1 MRNIFALTFTLFFCF
16 SSIWAEDGSALWLR
30 YASGAKA
37 EITSKKQS
45 PTLRIAVSELQNF
58 WQGGIPVTL
67 EVRNNKELRALGN
80 EGYTIQTSKG
90 GNQITIASSGEQGVL
105 YGTYHLLRLQ
115 ATGQLPESALQ
126 SLNISER
133 PDYRIRILNHW
144 DNLDGTIERGYAGH
158 SLWKWDELPSVVS
171 PRYEAY
177 ARANASIGINATV
190 INNVNASPKILSNDY
205 LQKVKVLADVFRPY
219 GLKIYLSINFS
230 SPAALGGLST
240 SDPLN
245 KEVINWWKQKAKE
258 IYSLIPDFGG
268 FLVKANSEG
277 QPGPCDYGR
286 THAEGANMLADVL
299 RSYHGIVMWRAFVY
313 SPTDSDRAKQA
324 YLEFEPL
331 DDKFRDNVI
340 VQIKNG
346 PIDFQPR
353 EPFSPLFGAMKK
365 TAVMPEFQITQEYLG
380 FSNHLA
386 FLAPMWK
393 ECLDSDTY
401 LQGKGSTVARVT
413 DGSLFFHPLT
423 AISGVANIGDDTNWC
438 GHPFAQ
444 ANWYAF
450 GRLAW
455 KHSLSSEQIGE
466 EWLKQTFLPVT
477 GAQTDT
483 PAGEVI
489 QKEQIDAQLSLL
501 NSQVLQKSRE
511 AVVDYMMPLGLHH
524 IFAWGHHYGPE
535 PWCDIPDA
543 RPDWLPPYYHR
554 ADNMGIGFD
563 RSSTGSNATGQ
574 YHSPLCEQLDNVN
587 TCPENLLLW
596 FHHVPWNHQMKSGRT
611 LWAELCYAY
620 DRGVNE
626 VRNFQKVWDRMEP
639 YIDSDHISY
648 LDEVLS
654 EFQVGNVYMPNIRSN
669 NLDKSVKIGGRDVK
683 VGDLDASK
691 LKKFTDKDTIDTE
704 RYTEFFIAALSEP
717 NCNIT
722 LNIGKYEIRGQDYT
736 FTFYCLSQ
744 EEWDR
749 RHLNNGEQIN
759 AVSPIGILEYAGRR
773 LVFTGDSNESN
784 EEYYCETYPYVD
796 CDVLKVDRKSVV

>member
-1 MRNIFALTFTLFFCF
+1 MRIISILTFVLFFSLF
-16 SSIWAEDGSALWLR
+16 SVYAEDGSALWLR
-30 YASGAKA
+30 YSTGAKA
-37 EITSKKQS
+37 IIMNKKQS
-45 PTLRIAVSELQNF
+45 PTLNIAVSELRNF
-58 WQGGIPVTL
+58 WQGGIPITL
-67 EVRNNKELRALGN
+67 EIQKNKELRALGN
-80 EGYTIQTSKG
+80 DGYIIRASKDGNHLTIT
-90 GNQITIASSGEQGVL
+90 SSGEQGIL

-115 ATGQLPESALQ
+115 ATGQLSESTLK
-126 SLNISER
+126 SLNVSEK
-133 PDYRIRILNHW
+133 PDYRIRVLNHW

-190 INNVNASPKILSNDY
+190 INNVNASPKILSDDY
-205 LQKVKVLADVFRPY
+205 LQKVKVLADIFRPY

-240 SDPLN
+240 SDPLD
-245 KEVINWWKQKAKE
+245 KEVIAWWKKKAKD

-299 RSYHGIVMWRAFVY
+299 KPYHGIVMWRAFVY

-331 DDKFRDNVI
+331 DGKFRDNVI

-401 LQGKGSTVARVT
+401 MQGEGSTIARVT
-413 DGSLFFHPLT
+413 DGSLFPHSLT
-423 AISGVANIGDDTNWC
+423 AIAGVTNIGDDINWC

-466 EWLKQTFLPVT
+466 EWLRQTFLPV
-477 GAQTDT
+477 ALQPYNDSVNEIS
-483 PAGEVI
+483 P
-489 QKEQIDAQLSLL
+489 KERQQLHSQLFLL
-501 NSQVLQKSRE
+501 NSQLLQESRE

-535 PWCDIPDA
+535 PWCDIPGA
-543 RPDWLPPYYHR
+543 RPDWMPSYYHR
-554 ADNMGIGFD
+554 ADSLGIGFD

-574 YHSPLCEQLDNVN
+574 YHSPL
-587 TCPENLLLW
+587 
-596 FHHVPWNHQMKSGRT
+596 
-611 LWAELCYAY
+611 
-620 DRGVNE
+620 
-626 VRNFQKVWDRMEP
+626 
-639 YIDSDHISY
+639 
-648 LDEVLS
+648 
-654 EFQVGNVYMPNIRSN
+654 
-669 NLDKSVKIGGRDVK
+669 
-683 VGDLDASK
+683 
-691 LKKFTDKDTIDTE
+691 
-704 RYTEFFIAALSEP
+704 
-717 NCNIT
+717 
-722 LNIGKYEIRGQDYT
+722 
-736 FTFYCLSQ
+736 
-744 EEWDR
+744 
-749 RHLNNGEQIN
+749 
-759 AVSPIGILEYAGRR
+759 
-773 LVFTGDSNESN
+773 
-784 EEYYCETYPYVD
+784 
-796 CDVLKVDRKSVV
+796 

>member
-1 MRNIFALTFTLFFCF
+1 MRNIFALIFTILFCF

-133 PDYRIRILNHW
+133 PYYRIRILNHW

-286 THAEGANMLADVL
+286 THAEGANMFADVL

-331 DDKFRDNVI
+331 DGKFRDNVI

-401 LQGKGSTVARVT
+401 LQGKGSTIARVT
-413 DGSLFFHPLT
+413 DGSLFPHPLT
-423 AISGVANIGDDTNWC
+423 AISGVANIGDDI
-438 GHPFAQ
+438 GDEFI
-444 ANWYAF
+444 ANASVF
-450 GRLAW
+450 KKL
-455 KHSLSSEQIGE
+455 
-466 EWLKQTFLPVT
+466 VT
-477 GAQTDT
+477 GDRVNVERKGQDPFEFNNYSKFLFSANNIPRIKDKTGAVQRRLVIVPFDAKFT
-483 PAGEVI
+483 PN
-489 QKEQIDAQLSLL
+489 DA
-501 NSQVLQKSRE
+501 
-511 AVVDYMMPLGLHH
+511 D
-524 IFAWGHHYGPE
+524 F
-535 PWCDIPDA
+535 
-543 RPDWLPPYYHR
+543 RPFIKDE
-554 ADNMGIGFD
+554 
-563 RSSTGSNATGQ
+563 
-574 YHSPLCEQLDNVN
+574 LCEQGSMEYLALLGLQGLKRVLGNAQFTTSSRVQGQLDEYE
-587 TCPENLLLW
+587 ENNNPIIG
-596 FHHVPWNHQMKSGRT
+596 FI
-611 LWAELCYAY
+611 
-620 DRGVNE
+620 NE
-626 VRNFQKVWDRMEP
+626 VGLDGIENEATDSVYRRYKEYCIANNFQA
-639 YIDSDHISY
+639 
-648 LDEVLS
+648 LS
-654 EFQVGNVYMPNIRSN
+654 KIEFSRQITKRCGFTTVPKWIRN
-669 NLDKSVKIGGRDVK
+669 RKTRVFVKGG
-683 VGDLDASK
+683 
-691 LKKFTDKDTIDTE
+691 DTE
-704 RYTEFFIAALSEP
+704 
-717 NCNIT
+717 
-722 LNIGKYEIRGQDYT
+722 
-736 FTFYCLSQ
+736 
-744 EEWDR
+744 
-749 RHLNNGEQIN
+749 
-759 AVSPIGILEYAGRR
+759 
-773 LVFTGDSNESN
+773 
-784 EEYYCETYPYVD
+784 
-796 CDVLKVDRKSVV
+796 

>member
-1 MRNIFALTFTLFFCF
+1 MPRNIFALIFTILFCF

-245 KEVINWWKQKAKE
+245 KEVIDWWKQKAKE

-277 QPGPCDYGR
+277 QPGPCDYGS

-299 RSYHGIVMWRAFVY
+299 RPYHGIVMWRAFVY

-331 DDKFRDNVI
+331 DGKFRDNVI

-401 LQGKGSTVARVT
+401 LQGKGSTIARVT
-413 DGSLFFHPLT
+413 DGSLFPHPLT

-455 KHSLSSEQIGE
+455 KHSLSSEQIGN

-477 GAQTDT
+477 GAQIDT

-489 QKEQIDAQLSLL
+489 QKEQIDAELSFL

-639 YIDSDHISY
+639 YIDS
-648 LDEVLS
+648 ER
-654 EFQVGNVYMPNIRSN
+654 F
-669 NLDKSVKIGGRDVK
+669 RDVQHRLK
-683 VGDLDASK
+683 IQARDAVWWRDACLLYFQQFSRQPIPYELERPIHELKDMMEYKLDITNFECPPYGFSK
-691 LKKFTDKDTIDTE
+691 
-704 RYTEFFIAALSEP
+704 
-717 NCNIT
+717 
-722 LNIGKYEIRGQDYT
+722 
-736 FTFYCLSQ
+736 
-744 EEWDR
+744 
-749 RHLNNGEQIN
+749 
-759 AVSPIGILEYAGRR
+759 
-773 LVFTGDSNESN
+773 
-784 EEYYCETYPYVD
+784 
-796 CDVLKVDRKSVV
+796 

>member
-1 MRNIFALTFTLFFCF
+1 MRIISILILVFLFCF
-16 SSIWAEDGSALWLR
+16 PSVYAEDGSALWLR
-30 YASGAKA
+30 YPTGAKA
-37 EITSKKQS
+37 IIMNKKQS
-45 PTLRIAVSELQNF
+45 PTLNIAVSELQNF
-58 WQGGIPVTL
+58 WQGGIPITL
-67 EVRNNKELRALGN
+67 EIQKNKELRALGN
-80 EGYTIQTSKG
+80 DGYIIRASKDGNHLTIT
-90 GNQITIASSGEQGVL
+90 SSGEQGIL

-115 ATGQLPESALQ
+115 ATGQLSESTLR
-126 SLNISER
+126 SLNVSEK

-158 SLWKWDELPSVVS
+158 SLWKWDELPFVVS
-171 PRYEAY
+171 HRYEAY

-190 INNVNASPKILSNDY
+190 INNVNASPKILSDDY
-205 LQKVKVLADVFRPY
+205 LRKVKVLADIFRPY

-240 SDPLN
+240 SDPLD
-245 KEVINWWKQKAKE
+245 KEVIAWWKKKAKD

-299 RSYHGIVMWRAFVY
+299 KPYHGIVMWRAFVY

-331 DDKFRDNVI
+331 DGKFRDNVI

-401 LQGKGSTVARVT
+401 MQGEGSTIARVT
-413 DGSLFFHPLT
+413 DGSLFPHSLT
-423 AISGVANIGDDTNWC
+423 AIAGVTNIGDDTNWC

-466 EWLKQTFLPVT
+466 EWLRQTFLPVV
-477 GAQTDT
+477 DT
-483 PAGEVI
+483 QSNLLTGEVA
-489 QKEQIDAQLSLL
+489 QKEKEQLFSQLSLL

-511 AVVDYMMPLGLHH
+511 AVVNYMMPLGLHH

-535 PWCDIPDA
+535 PWCDIPNA
-543 RPDWLPPYYHR
+543 RPDWMPSYYHR
-554 ADNMGIGFD
+554 ADSLGIGFD

-574 YHSPLCEQLDNVN
+574 YHSPLCERLDNVD
-587 TCPENLLLW
+587 TCPENMLLW
-596 FHHVPWNHQMKSGRT
+596 FHHVSWNHQMKNGRT
-611 LWAELCYAY
+611 LWTEMCYAY
-620 DRGVNE
+620 DRGVKE
-626 VRNFQKVWDRMEP
+626 VRNFQKVWDSMQP
-639 YIDSDHISY
+639 YIDSECFQEVQHRLKIQARDAVWWRDACLLYFGQFSKQPIPYELERPVHELKDMMEY
-648 LDEVLS
+648 QLDMTNFECPPY
-654 EFQVGNVYMPNIRSN
+654 G
-669 NLDKSVKIGGRDVK
+669 
-683 VGDLDASK
+683 
-691 LKKFTDKDTIDTE
+691 FTK
-704 RYTEFFIAALSEP
+704 
-717 NCNIT
+717 
-722 LNIGKYEIRGQDYT
+722 
-736 FTFYCLSQ
+736 
-744 EEWDR
+744 
-749 RHLNNGEQIN
+749 
-759 AVSPIGILEYAGRR
+759 
-773 LVFTGDSNESN
+773 
-784 EEYYCETYPYVD
+784 
-796 CDVLKVDRKSVV
+796 